1 MDRGLWSPCEPCEPV
16 GGKWICSA
24 ASSSRSLSVART
36 PTGACVALRTETPQ
50 QLDEA
55 KRISQIVRRQG
66 GRADALIEVLHQV
79 QELKGFLPPSAL
91 HQVARELRLPL
102 SRVQGVA
109 SFYHLFRLEPPTRHR
124 CAVCLGTACYVNGGA
139 DLARELEA
147 RLGVRLDDPAGN
159 GVWALQHVSCMGAC
173 GQAPVLLAD
182 GVMVTRLAV
191 DDPLRL
197 SHQLDL
203 AGLPTVSGGVS

>member
-1 MDRGLWSPCEPCEPV
+1 M
-16 GGKWICSA
+16 
-24 ASSSRSLSVART
+24 
-36 PTGACVALRTETPQ
+36 ALRTDTPQ

-55 KRISQIVRRQG
+55 KRISHIVRRQG
-66 GRADALIEVLHQV
+66 GRGDALIEVLHQV

-173 GQAPVLLAD
+173 GQAPVLVAD

-191 DDPLRL
+191 DQPARL
-197 SHQLDL
+197 AHQLDQ
-203 AGLPTVSGGVS
+203 AGLPVAPGGAS